1 MQICNFE
8 VISKIKKKNSNFLN
22 FTFYYYFN
30 NIQTLHFQITFSLCI
45 LQFAFLD
52 YILCNAFL
60 SYIFKFSIKSCIFI
74 IAFWACFF
82 KMRSQ
87 NAKKTWCKLHSEN
100 AISKCKLSHF
110 QFCVQYS
117 FSYVSKLFKS
127 NFNMILSYGW
137 IFLIFS
143 KVIIRLVPQSTEM

>member
-1 MQICNFE
+1 MIVEFISKLSSNPTITVCNILQYCKFANE
-8 VISKIKKKNSNFLN
+8 VISKIKKKKNSNFLN

-87 NAKKTWCKLHSEN
+87 NVKKTWSKLHSEN

-110 QFCVQYS
+110 QFCV
-117 FSYVSKLFKS
+117 
-127 NFNMILSYGW
+127 
-137 IFLIFS
+137 
-143 KVIIRLVPQSTEM
+143 